1 MVHCPHHLV
10 RLLHTRAQTLRVYVT
25 RHCPLHLY
33 LAWTGLCRAIYKDY
47 AVDVLLTVSHRPLV
61 SSRGFYAPFCRLR
74 LRVTPFWQVCLQL
87 PDPVVGGIGSIISE
101 KFQPYVQTLEFWTWL
116 NTFLVYPNFCQ
127 KCFWGRILSGLC
139 PNPQMFLGPYTFWAL
154 SQPPKYSSLS
164 PQKSGSGSAT

>member
-1 MVHCPHHLV
+1 MVHRPHHLV

-116 NTFLVYPNFCQ
+116 NTFLFYPNL
-127 KCFWGRILSGLC
+127 LSE
-139 PNPQMFLGPYTFWAL
+139 MFLEPYTFWAL

-164 PQKSGSGSAT
+164 PQKSVSGSAT